1 MINQDCK
8 KTDIKENNRNAN
20 HKKAHYIKRQKER
33 KKERISKI

>member
-20 HKKAHYIKRQKER
+20 HKKAQNIKR
-33 KKERISKI
+33 KKERKNF